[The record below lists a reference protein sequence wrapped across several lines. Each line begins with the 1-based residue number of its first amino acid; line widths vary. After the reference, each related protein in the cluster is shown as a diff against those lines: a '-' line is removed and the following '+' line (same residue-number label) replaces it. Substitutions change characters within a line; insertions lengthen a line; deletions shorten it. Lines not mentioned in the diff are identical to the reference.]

1 MMKAIGLLLSLVLLA
16 TGAQAQT
23 ANEKSELS
31 EKCGK
36 QAAERFEK
44 EWGTGVF
51 SHADGR
57 QTTSN
62 YEHHYNSRLHKC
74 LYLETRDTQKSG
86 RPPLRMLTLLDLH
99 GKRAIG
105 KYRKLEGDRFAVCWV
120 QGEPCK
126 SEEEWRALIKSFME
140 D

>member
-36 QAAERFEK
+36 QAAQRFEK
-44 EWGTGVF
+44 DWGTGVF
-51 SHADGR
+51 SHTDGR

-62 YEHHYNSRLHKC
+62 YEHHYNSRSHKC
-74 LYLETRDTQKSG
+74 IYLEVRDTQKSD
-86 RPPLRMLTLLDLH
+86 RPPLRMLSLLDLH
-99 GKRAIG
+99 EKRTIA
-105 KYRKLEGDRFAVCWV
+105 KYSKLEGDRFAVCWV
-120 QGEPCK
+120 QDKRCK
-126 SEEEWRALIKSFME
+126 TEEEWRALIKPFME

>member
-1 MMKAIGLLLSLVLLA
+1 MMRALGVLLSLA
-16 TGAQAQT
+16 FASGAQAQT
-23 ANEKSELS
+23 ANEKSELG
-31 EKCGK
+31 ERCGK

-74 LYLETRDTQKSG
+74 IYLEVRDTQKSD
-86 RPPLRMLTLLDLH
+86 RPPLRMLSLLDVH
-99 GKRAIG
+99 EKRTIG
-105 KYRKLEGDRFAVCWV
+105 KYSKLEGDRFAVCWV
-120 QGEPCK
+120 QDKRCQ
-126 SEEEWRALIKSFME
+126 SEEEWRALIKP
-140 D
+140 

>member
-1 MMKAIGLLLSLVLLA
+1 MMKALSVLLSLFLA
-16 TGAQAQT
+16 SSALAQSVID
-23 ANEKSELS
+23 KSELS
-31 EKCGK
+31 ERCGK
-36 QAAERFEK
+36 QAAKRFEK

-74 LYLETRDTQKSG
+74 IYLEVRDTQKSG
-86 RPPLRMLTLLDLH
+86 RPPLRMLTLLDLQ
-99 GKRAIG
+99 GKRTIG

-120 QGEPCK
+120 QETQCK
-126 SEEEWRALIKSFME
+126 TEEEWRALIKPFME

>member
-1 MMKAIGLLLSLVLLA
+1 MMKAIGVLVSLVLA

-31 EKCGK
+31 ERCGK
-36 QAAERFEK
+36 QSAERFK
-44 EWGTGVF
+44 KDWGTGVF

-74 LYLETRDTQKSG
+74 LYLEARDTQKKD
-86 RPPLRMLTLLDLH
+86 RPALRMLNLLDLH
-99 GKRAIG
+99 GKRTIA
-105 KYRKLEGDRFAVCWV
+105 KYSKLEGDRFAVCWV
-120 QGEPCK
+120 QDKRCE
-126 SEEEWRALIKSFME
+126 SEAEFRALIKPFME

>member
-1 MMKAIGLLLSLVLLA
+1 MNAIAALLGLMLA
-16 TGAQAQT
+16 TSAQAQSLK
-23 ANEKSELS
+23 EKSELS

-51 SHADGR
+51 NHTDGR

-74 LYLETRDTQKSG
+74 IYLEIRDTQKSD
-86 RPPLRMLTLLDLH
+86 RAPLRMLTLLDLH
-99 GKRAIG
+99 EKRTIG
-105 KYRKLEGDRFAVCWV
+105 KYSKLEGDRFAVCWV
-120 QGEPCK
+120 QDKRCA
-126 SEEEWRALIKSFME
+126 SEEEFRALIKPFME